1 MDEKIVK
8 DSQCLAKD
16 LVNDCISRYGVSAWL
31 DNMGYSKLADV
42 VMDKDR
48 FPSAQPEIAERTT
61 ETAQNV
67 SDGDLISRKAAI
79 ERIDEALSRVIKGP
93 CGEKILAR
101 VPSAQPERKR
111 GKWKMD
117 LKRHVFVCSIC
128 GAWQVFNCNFCPN
141 CGADMREVDDERPD

>member
-48 FPSAQPEIAERTT
+48 FPSAQPEIIRCRDCKHCRRERSEESAKKFGQIYYCARNVFSCQTPDDFCSRAER
-61 ETAQNV
+61 
-67 SDGDLISRKAAI
+67 
-79 ERIDEALSRVIKGP
+79 
-93 CGEKILAR
+93 
-101 VPSAQPERKR
+101 
-111 GKWKMD
+111 
-117 LKRHVFVCSIC
+117 
-128 GAWQVFNCNFCPN
+128 
-141 CGADMREVDDERPD
+141 REVSE